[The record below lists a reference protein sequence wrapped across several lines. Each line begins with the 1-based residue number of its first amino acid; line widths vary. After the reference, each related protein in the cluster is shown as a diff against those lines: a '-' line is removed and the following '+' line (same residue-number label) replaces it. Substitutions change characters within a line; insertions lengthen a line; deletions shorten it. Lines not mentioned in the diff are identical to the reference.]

1 MKFKFDY
8 LLVISWSLSLLLSS
22 SNSSQRYEELSHRE
36 RKESQQSNIFE
47 WTNNNAH
54 SSPVSIAFVS
64 ESLITHNSP
73 SYT

>member
-1 MKFKFDY
+1 MKFKFDN

-22 SNSSQRYEELSHRE
+22 SNSSQRYEELSHGE
-36 RKESQQSNIFE
+36 KKASIIFE

-64 ESLITHNSP
+64 ESLITHLATPRS
-73 SYT
+73 S

>member
-8 LLVISWSLSLLLSS
+8 LLVISWSLSLLFSS
-22 SNSSQRYEELSHRE
+22 SNSSQRYEEPSHGE
-36 RKESQQSNIFE
+36 KKASNIFG

-64 ESLITHNSP
+64 ESLITHQ
-73 SYT
+73 

>member
-1 MKFKFDY
+1 MKFKFDN

-22 SNSSQRYEELSHRE
+22 SNSSQRYEERSHGE
-36 RKESQQSNIFE
+36 KKASNIFE